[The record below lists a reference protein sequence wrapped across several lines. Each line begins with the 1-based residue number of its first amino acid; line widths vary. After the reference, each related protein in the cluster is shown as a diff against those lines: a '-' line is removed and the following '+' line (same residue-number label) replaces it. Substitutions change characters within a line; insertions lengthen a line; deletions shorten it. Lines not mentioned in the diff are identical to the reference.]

1 LIVAEPFAGYAYRQL
16 SGRDVQL
23 LKTLLRVFGEA
34 FADLPTYQDVVPRD
48 AYLAELLSGAQ
59 FIALAALVGEEVA
72 GGLAAYELVKFE
84 RERKEI
90 YIYDLAVAADHRRR
104 GVAKGLIN
112 ELKRIASE
120 RGAYVIFVQADPP
133 DSSAVALYES
143 LGTRETVY
151 HFDIAVP

>member
-1 LIVAEPFAGYAYRQL
+1 LIVAEPFAECAFRQL

-23 LKTLLRVFGEA
+23 LKALLRMFGEA
-34 FADLPTYQDVVPRD
+34 FADLPTYQDAVPSD
-48 AYLAELLSGAQ
+48 GYLAELLSGAQ
-59 FIALAALVGEEVA
+59 FIALAALAGEEVV

-90 YIYDLAVAADHRRR
+90 YLYDLAVAADHRRR

-112 ELKRIASE
+112 ELKHIASE

-133 DSSAVALYES
+133 DPSAVALYES
-143 LGTRETVY
+143 LGARETVY

>member
-1 LIVAEPFAGYAYRQL
+1 MAEPFAGYAFRQL

-23 LKTLLRVFGEA
+23 LKALLRVFGEA
-34 FADLPTYQDVVPRD
+34 FADLPTYQDGVPSD

-59 FIALAALVGEEVA
+59 FIALAALAGEEVV

-90 YIYDLAVAADHRRR
+90 YIYDLAVAAGHRRR

-120 RGAYVIFVQADPP
+120 RGAYVIFVQADPRDP
-133 DSSAVALYES
+133 SAVALYES
-143 LGTRETVY
+143 LGARETVY